1 MKIKDREVFVANPKE
16 AWLEIADM
24 LSCGGKFYPTDL
36 YTNSIINRAMAIND
50 AYFRLTKLNNYVA
63 AAPYI
68 RMQMDNC
75 ISAYAGIMVADKD
88 IFKFL
93 NHFIAGKDL
102 YKFKDARKNPL
113 YEKYVVQELNKIFPM
128 FKKGYEYYNDMVHLS
143 NQHFRSAHS
152 MKEGRLQIAFE
163 QGSYYT
169 EDEISC
175 HNNNI
180 CVVNKQL
187 AHILVKLWLP
197 YKEEKLEELE
207 KKQQEE
213 NIPMNQIIRE
223 LIKGYPEILKLLS
236 KEKGTD

>member
-1 MKIKDREVFVANPKE
+1 MIIKDREAFFSKPKE
-16 AWLEIADM
+16 ALLEISDM
-24 LSCGGKFYPTDL
+24 LNCGGKFYPTDL
-36 YTNSIINRAMAIND
+36 YTNTIINRAMAIND

-75 ISAYAGIMVADKD
+75 ISCYAGLIINEKD
-88 IFKFL
+88 MLKFI

-102 YKFKDARKNPL
+102 YKFKDDRKNPL
-113 YEKYVVQELNKIFPM
+113 YEKYVVQELNKRYPM

-143 NQHFRSAHS
+143 NQHFKSAFC
-152 MKEGRLQIAFE
+152 MEEEKMRLALYR
-163 QGSYYT
+163 GSYYT
-169 EDEISC
+169 EEEISC

-187 AHILVKLWLP
+187 ADMLIKLWLP
-197 YKEEKLEELE
+197 YKEDKLEQLE

-213 NIPMNQIIRE
+213 NIPKNQIIRE
-223 LIKGYPEILKLLS
+223 LIKDYPEIIKLLS
-236 KEKGTD
+236 IPQN

>member
-1 MKIKDREVFVANPKE
+1 MMKAKDDLLLKYKKALKDTAEQ
-16 AWLEIADM
+16 

-36 YTNSIINRAMAIND
+36 YTYSIINRAMAIND

-75 ISAYAGIMVADKD
+75 ISAYAGIMVADRD

-187 AHILVKLWLP
+187 AHILVKMWLP
-197 YKEEKLEELE
+197 YKDAKLELLE
-207 KKQQEE
+207 QKQQAE

-223 LIKGYPEILKLLS
+223 LIKDYPEILKLLS